1 MSITTSLLCPVDF
14 SSSSRGALHYALA
27 IARRVQAPLTVLAV
41 DDALLTNI
49 ADTRMGEGW
58 ARANTERQL
67 RTFVGAATVTATPG
81 VEPAAVTYAVATGK
95 PAAAILAVARKIG
108 SELIVMGTHGRSG
121 LRKRVFGATAE
132 RVLRDTT
139 VPVLLASAD
148 PGSLSPDDLSRI
160 ANPMLVP
167 VDFSSASAL
176 QIRAAG
182 LIARALHLR
191 VLIGHVIEPID
202 LPVPEQID
210 SSEVMSERHR
220 RACQGLQLIAVGGA
234 MPVAPEVLIS
244 AGQPADEIA
253 RWASTH
259 HVGLLLMA
267 LHADAYGGPGMGS
280 VTYRAIARSGVLT
293 LAVPPAALTSSWR
306 RWLPP
311 AS

>member
-1 MSITTSLLCPVDF
+1 MSITSSLLCPIDF
-14 SSSSRGALHYALA
+14 SPSSRGALHYALA
-27 IARRVQAPLTVLAV
+27 IARRVEAPLTVLAV
-41 DDALLTNI
+41 DDALLTHI

-67 RTFVGAATVTATPG
+67 RTFVAAATAG

-95 PAAAILAVARKIG
+95 PAAAILTVARKIG
-108 SELIVMGTHGRSG
+108 TELIVMGTHGRSG

-139 VPVLLASAD
+139 FPVLLATAD
-148 PGSLSPDDLSRI
+148 PGPLSPDDLSRI

-167 VDFSSASAL
+167 VDFSSATAM

-182 LIARALHLR
+182 LIASALHLR

-210 SSEVMSERHR
+210 SSEIMSERHR
-220 RACQGLQLIAVGGA
+220 RACQGLQLIAIGGA

-244 AGQPADEIA
+244 AGQPGDEIA
-253 RWASTH
+253 QWASTH
-259 HVGLLLMA
+259 QVGLLVMA
-267 LHADAYGGPGMGS
+267 LHADAHGGPGMGS
-280 VTYRAIARSGVLT
+280 VTYRAIARCGVLT
-293 LAVPPAALTSSWR
+293 LALPPAALTSSWR

-311 AS
+311 AP